1 MKQSKEYTL
10 LGYINDTLGLSVT
23 LRTNSIKQAKQRFTL
38 KYESVL
44 MGEWEILILQ
54 NNNEVG
60 RFDINKTVNGDP
72 INKTVN
78 DSLLNI
84 FGCIPQDAVARL
96 S

>member
-23 LRTNSIKQAKQRFTL
+23 LRTNSIKQAKQRFTH
-38 KYESVL
+38 KYEPVL
-44 MGEWEILILQ
+44 MGNWEILILEDSK
-54 NNNEVG
+54 EVD
-60 RFDINKTVNGDP
+60 RFHINKTVNNTP